1 MDEAGRCG
9 GMHWLGTL
17 SSNQQGHTLDQ
28 RIYERIT
35 SIEQESRAAARKPR
49 DAACFCLYPM
59 SALKKLAVHVSET
72 TKAEDLH
79 VYDLKQ
85 EVILHS
91 LLNSAIADNLR
102 QLSSL
107 FKIE

>member
-1 MDEAGRCG
+1 
-9 GMHWLGTL
+9 
-17 SSNQQGHTLDQ
+17 
-28 RIYERIT
+28 
-35 SIEQESRAAARKPR
+35 
-49 DAACFCLYPM
+49 M

-72 TKAEDLH
+72 TKAEDLR